1 MVGLLQCVVGLLHRV
16 VGLLQHVVGDP
27 LENILYSVSVIT
39 HHLAMILYANSEMAG
54 DDRGPIEVL

>member
-1 MVGLLQCVVGLLHRV
+1 MSILQRIVYLLQRV